1 MLTQFDKVHNFRI
14 NVFVSMEAT
23 LVALSVAAIVYIA
36 IYGGDVSV
44 LATLVSGSFLC
55 SIFFFMTLIA

>member
-1 MLTQFDKVHNFRI
+1 
-14 NVFVSMEAT
+14 MEAT